1 MLCVH
6 ILDAVQEQFCMFWLG
21 VGTVLGNMGKTGPC
35 SQTAIFCGQG
45 LKAIQYTLPDLR
57 NSRLHFIF
65 TV

>member
-35 SQTAIFCGQG
+35 SQTAIFAG
-45 LKAIQYTLPDLR
+45 K
-57 NSRLHFIF
+57 
-65 TV
+65 V